1 VFSDI
6 IFHQK
11 IGEGYM
17 KRSGDSVD
25 SEKMKRAELLY
36 RRRRAGLDMPDG
48 HYTKDVFQLS
58 NKEWQPCC
66 RNIMI
71 GDDMHPIRAKQHA
84 KSKQHIA
91 NLCGVRPA
99 DFIKHLKTSKLK

>member
-1 VFSDI
+1 
-6 IFHQK
+6 
-11 IGEGYM
+11 M
-17 KRSGDSVD
+17 KRTGNSID

-36 RRRRAGLDMPDG
+36 RRRQAGLDMPDG
-48 HYTKDVFQLS
+48 HYTRDIFQLS
-58 NKEWQPCC
+58 KKEWQPCC

-99 DFIKHLKTSKLK
+99 DFIKYLKTSKLK